1 MIVIE
6 GSHPEITPGALVSF
20 FNGSNPLV
28 HPIHTLDV
36 RAPRIGPVLYNVL

>member
-6 GSHPEITPGALVSF
+6 GSHPEITPGAF